1 MRNGNAVGYTTR
13 EGENDDDI
21 LERLYRDVSAILET
35 HDHYDDGIIDASVGS
50 VEKLAKWKK
59 MYAALYDELE
69 KLRSMLL
76 IQHDIN
82 QKQGTE
88 ISLLQE
94 EIESIKVKYESKL
107 KDLRD
112 KLVEKQKK
120 ILLLEEQ
127 IRSIAYG
134 TQKPIPIKPTDTK
147 AEISTDLSIMF
158 TSVSLTDE
166 YVASVGACPA
176 YFLSL
181 EFFDFE
187 LQTTPILTKQTSP
200 LDFTT
205 IYSVVVSNLFVHY
218 IETVSKIRFCGGN
231 SLGYDRK

>member
-1 MRNGNAVGYTTR
+1 
-13 EGENDDDI
+13 
-21 LERLYRDVSAILET
+21 
-35 HDHYDDGIIDASVGS
+35 
-50 VEKLAKWKK
+50 
-59 MYAALYDELE
+59 MYASLYDELE

-76 IQHDIN
+76 VQHDIN
-82 QKQGTE
+82 QKQNTE

-94 EIESIKVKYESKL
+94 EMESIKVKYESKL

-134 TQKPIPIKPTDTK
+134 TQKPIPLKPSVSLLFAPLSSKAYISAQGTK

-158 TSVSLTDE
+158 TSISLTDE
-166 YVASVGACPA
+166 YVAAVGACPA

-187 LQTTPILTKQTSP
+187 LQTTPILTKQSTAM
-200 LDFTT
+200 DFTT
-205 IYSVVVSNLFVHY
+205 IYNVVVSSLFVHY
-218 IETVSKIRFCGGN
+218 IETVRF
-231 SLGYDRK
+231 LVITKR

>member
-1 MRNGNAVGYTTR
+1 GING
-13 EGENDDDI
+13 DDI

-35 HDHYDDGIIDASVGS
+35 HDNYDDGIIESSGGPA
-50 VEKLAKWKK
+50 EKLSKWKK
-59 MYAALYDELE
+59 MYASLYDELE
-69 KLRSMLL
+69 KLRNMLL
-76 IQHDIN
+76 VQHDIN
-82 QKQGTE
+82 QKQNTE
-88 ISLLQE
+88 ITLLQE
-94 EIESIKVKYESKL
+94 EMEAIKVRYESKL
-107 KDLRD
+107 KELRD

-134 TQKPIPIKPTDTK
+134 NQKPIPLKSPGTK

-158 TSVSLTDE
+158 TFISLSDD
-166 YVASVGACPA
+166 YVASVGACPP

-187 LQTTPILTKQTSP
+187 LQTTPILTKLSTA

-205 IYSVVVSNLFVHY
+205 VYNVVVSNLFVHY
-218 IETVSKIRFCGGN
+218 IETVRASFLILWIAEVEIRRDTYPPENFKIYF
-231 SLGYDRK
+231 

>member
-1 MRNGNAVGYTTR
+1 MD
-13 EGENDDDI
+13 EP
-21 LERLYRDVSAILET
+21 RLA
-35 HDHYDDGIIDASVGS
+35 HGVGS
-50 VEKLAKWKK
+50 SCNLA
-59 MYAALYDELE
+59 LVSL
-69 KLRSMLL
+69 
-76 IQHDIN
+76 Q
-82 QKQGTE
+82 

-94 EIESIKVKYESKL
+94 EMESVKVKYESKL

-134 TQKPIPIKPTDTK
+134 TQKPIPVQPTVRYHIFTHLTRSCNFSCQETKP
-147 AEISTDLSIMF
+147 EISTDLSIMF
-158 TSVSLTDE
+158 TYVSLTDE

-187 LQTTPILTKQTSP
+187 LQTTPILTKQASA

-218 IETVSKIRFCGGN
+218 IETVRFRIYQDN
-231 SLGYDRK
+231 RQ